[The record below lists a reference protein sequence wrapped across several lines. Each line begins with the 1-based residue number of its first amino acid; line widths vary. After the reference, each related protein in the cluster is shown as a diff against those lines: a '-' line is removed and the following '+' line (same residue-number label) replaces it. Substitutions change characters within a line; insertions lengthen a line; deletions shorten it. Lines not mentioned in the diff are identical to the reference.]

1 MPVFA
6 LLLPGDRVVCRRTL
20 VLAGL
25 AAPAATLVVLV
36 AAGVRAEDRMGWSAD
51 VSLGTSAVVA
61 VVLLV
66 CGGLGVAAYR
76 RGLTPASRARL
87 RWVGGG
93 AVGTAVIGVA
103 GWHLPLVLTGAPLLP
118 AGALGLSGLPFLVGV
133 AVALRRHRLFDIER
147 LANRSL
153 TYLALTAVLVS
164 GYALLV
170 AAFGAV
176 LGLSGGVAAAL
187 AAAVA
192 AVALAPVLRLARR
205 GVNRLMY
212 GDRDDPAGV
221 LARLGRRMQ
230 ATLLP
235 DDVLPAVVETVG
247 SSLRLPYVAID
258 VAESTSGPTRGSGL
272 DRGVSPVAGSGPVEV
287 SVPVFRVVAEH
298 GTPRAVRHTELL
310 THHGR
315 TVGRLRV
322 SDRGRDDPLGPPTS
336 SLLASLA
343 AEVGPAVQAVR
354 LHQDLLRSRAEVV
367 VLREEERRRLRRD
380 LHDGLGPALA
390 AIGLKAGLARREVAD
405 SSPAYALLGQ
415 IDSEVKAGLGGI
427 RRLVEGLRPPAL
439 DELGLLG
446 ALRSRAAT
454 LSGELD
460 IVVDGTV
467 PAGLPAA
474 VETAAY
480 RIAVEAMT
488 NAARHSGGAQ
498 CRVQVGPDH
507 CHLLLE
513 VADDGAGLGTG
524 PRSGLGLRAMLER
537 ASELGG
543 TLAVR
548 SGEAGHGTIVTA
560 RLPLILGGTDDHPRA
575 G

>member
-1 MPVFA
+1 
-6 LLLPGDRVVCRRTL
+6 
-20 VLAGL
+20 
-25 AAPAATLVVLV
+25 
-36 AAGVRAEDRMGWSAD
+36 MGWSAD

-66 CGGLGVAAYR
+66 CGGLGVTAYR

-133 AVALRRHRLFDIER
+133 GVALRRHRLFDIEH

-164 GYALLV
+164 GYAVLV

-176 LGLSGGVAAAL
+176 LGLSGGAAAAL

-192 AVALAPVLRLARR
+192 AVALAPALRLARR

-258 VAESTSGPTRGSGL
+258 VAESTSGPTGGPVR
-272 DRGVSPVAGSGPVEV
+272 RGVRSGRGVGTGRGRRTGLPGGGRARHPAGGPAHRAAH
-287 SVPVFRVVAEH
+287 P
-298 GTPRAVRHTELL
+298 PRQ
-310 THHGR
+310 HGR
-315 TVGRLRV
+315 SAARVGP
-322 SDRGRDDPLGPPTS
+322 GPDDPLGPADV

-367 VLREEERRRLRRD
+367 VLR
-380 LHDGLGPALA
+380 
-390 AIGLKAGLARREVAD
+390 
-405 SSPAYALLGQ
+405 
-415 IDSEVKAGLGGI
+415 GG
-427 RRLVEGLRPPAL
+427 
-439 DELGLLG
+439 G
-446 ALRSRAAT
+446 A
-454 LSGELD
+454 
-460 IVVDGTV
+460 
-467 PAGLPAA
+467 
-474 VETAAY
+474 TAAP
-480 RIAVEAMT
+480 
-488 NAARHSGGAQ
+488 S
-498 CRVQVGPDH
+498 
-507 CHLLLE
+507 
-513 VADDGAGLGTG
+513 
-524 PRSGLGLRAMLER
+524 
-537 ASELGG
+537 
-543 TLAVR
+543 
-548 SGEAGHGTIVTA
+548 
-560 RLPLILGGTDDHPRA
+560 
-575 G
+575 